1 MSEGRLKPLPDDE
14 DARQYRLAIEML
26 ESSGYI
32 QYEVSNFAQSG
43 YRSHHNWGYWT
54 GAEYLGV
61 GLSAHSYVADVR
73 SWNLKNLTD
82 YLERVE
88 SGLSPKAGEEQ
99 IDAVTAR
106 REAVW
111 LGLRTCGG
119 IEVSEDERL
128 VLVEDS
134 RFRALLRDALIHMV
148 DHRLMLTSAGFPLAD
163 ALGTEILAML
173 EKDGIESEV
182 DTCDRAGLRWRAE
195 LNQKEGV

>member
-1 MSEGRLKPLPDDE
+1 VSEGHLEPLTDDE

-26 ESSGYI
+26 GSSGYV

-61 GLSAHSYVADVR
+61 GLSAHSYAAGVR

-82 YLERVE
+82 YLERVG

-99 IDAVTAR
+99 LDAVTER

-111 LGLRTCGG
+111 LGLRTCDG

-134 RFRALLRDALIHMV
+134 RFRVLVRDALIHMV
-148 DHRLMLTSAGFPLAD
+148 DRRLMLTSAGFPLAD

-173 EKDGIESEV
+173 EKDEIECE
-182 DTCDRAGLRWRAE
+182 TGRRDRAGVI
-195 LNQKEGV
+195 G